1 MSPVADVHDVQ
12 RRGGSL
18 YDRFFTRRVSAHLS
32 AVLLRLGWTNPNAI
46 TAVNTALGLTAWAL
60 IAADYLVYI
69 GIALIHLYAVLDSV
83 DGEIA
88 RVTGKT
94 SLKGM
99 YLEDHSA
106 YLMIN
111 GYWLAMGTYLT
122 GALDAAWPFFIAVA
136 YVAFGRSAMPAA
148 RRALLKAIE
157 GGKSPDLEASGR
169 AAGARAALSGVTRF
183 VFVDLL
189 HPSTVWA
196 VSTTVLLI
204 ERLLSTGHPI
214 LLGTTAGYLMLS
226 TVREV
231 GTVFRLVG
239 GSSLDRQLV
248 DVTMSASDIVKQSN
262 ATA

>member
-46 TAVNTALGLTAWAL
+46 TAVNTVLGLTAWAL

-88 RVTGKT
+88 RATGKT

-111 GYWLAMGTYLT
+111 GYWLAMGTYLA
-122 GALDAAWPFFIAVA
+122 GALDTPWPFFIAVA
-136 YVAFGRSAMPAA
+136 YIAFGRSAMPAA

-157 GGKSPDLEASGR
+157 GGQQPEISRDTTSTPAVSSSDLG
-169 AAGARAALSGVTRF
+169 GLSRF
-183 VFVDLL
+183 FFVHVL
-189 HPSTVWA
+189 HPSSVWA
-196 VSTTVLLI
+196 VSTTVLAV
-204 ERLLSTGHPI
+204 ERLLTQEHAA
-214 LLGTTAGYLMLS
+214 LLIIIACYALL
-226 TVREV
+226 
-231 GTVFRLVG
+231 
-239 GSSLDRQLV
+239 SSLKEIAITHRYGLTSGLDRKLIQILRAV
-248 DVTMSASDIVKQSN
+248 GPTHAS
-262 ATA
+262 

>member
-1 MSPVADVHDVQ
+1 MSPVVDVHDVQ

-18 YDRFFTRRVSAHLS
+18 YDRAFTRRVSAHLS

-46 TAVNTALGLTAWAL
+46 TVLNTLLGLTAWAL
-60 IAADYLVYI
+60 IAADYLAYVGI
-69 GIALIHLYAVLDSV
+69 GLIHLYAVLDSV

-88 RVTGKT
+88 RATGKA

-111 GYWLAMGTYLT
+111 GYWLAMGTYLAGT
-122 GALDAAWPFFIAVA
+122 LDTPWPLFIAVA

-148 RRALLKAIE
+148 RRAILKAIE
-157 GGKSPDLEASGR
+157 GGKRPDLQASGCSAGTR
-169 AAGARAALSGVTRF
+169 ATLAGLTRF
-183 VFVDLL
+183 ALIDLL
-189 HPSTVWA
+189 HPSTIWA

-204 ERLLSTGHPI
+204 ERLMLSGHMM
-214 LLGTTAGYLMLS
+214 LLVTTAGYLVLS

-231 GTVFRLVG
+231 GTVFRLL
-239 GSSLDRQLV
+239 GSRSLDRQLV
-248 DVTMSASDIVKQSN
+248 DVTTSASDIVKQSN

>member
-1 MSPVADVHDVQ
+1 
-12 RRGGSL
+12 
-18 YDRFFTRRVSAHLS
+18 
-32 AVLLRLGWTNPNAI
+32 
-46 TAVNTALGLTAWAL
+46 LGLAAWAL
-60 IAADYLVYI
+60 IAADYFVFI

-88 RVTGKT
+88 RATGKT

-111 GYWLAMGTYLT
+111 GYWLAMGAYLA
-122 GALDAAWPFFIAVA
+122 GALETSWPFFITVV

-148 RRALLKAIE
+148 RRALLKAIG
-157 GGKSPDLEASGR
+157 GGKCPDLEVSGR
-169 AAGARAALSGVTRF
+169 TAGARAALSGLTRF

-204 ERLLSTGHPI
+204 ERLTLTGHPI
-214 LLGTTAGYLMLS
+214 LLVTTAGYLMLS
-226 TVREV
+226 AVREV
-231 GTVFRLVG
+231 GTVFRLL
-239 GSSLDRQLV
+239 GSSSLNRQLV
-248 DVTMSASDIVKQSN
+248 DVATSASDIVKQSN

>member
-1 MSPVADVHDVQ
+1 MSPVADIHDVQ

-32 AVLLRLGWTNPNAI
+32 LVLLRRGWTNPNAI
-46 TAVNTALGLTAWAL
+46 TALNTVLGLAAWAL
-60 IAADYLVYI
+60 IAANYLVYVGI
-69 GIALIHLYAVLDSV
+69 GLIHLYAVLDSV

-88 RVTGKT
+88 RATGKT

-111 GYWLAMGTYLT
+111 GYWLAMGTYLAGT
-122 GALDAAWPFFIAVA
+122 LDTPWPLFIAMT

-157 GGKSPDLEASGR
+157 GGKRPDLEASGR
-169 AAGARAALSGVTRF
+169 GAGTRATLSGLTRF
-183 VFVDLL
+183 AFIDLL

-204 ERLLSTGHPI
+204 ERLIWTGHPI
-214 LLGTTAGYLMLS
+214 LLVTTAGYLMLS

-231 GTVFRLVG
+231 GTMFRLL
-239 GSSLDRQLV
+239 SNTNLDRQLA
-248 DVTMSASDIVKQSN
+248 DVTASASDIVKQSN
-262 ATA
+262 TTA